1 MLAIVLAATL
11 HFDFPAV
18 QVGVAE
24 NESGPTGATVFYFP
38 KPVMA
43 VVDVRGGA
51 PGTINTDALK
61 LSYDSAFVDA
71 IAFSGGSSYGLAVAT
86 GAADEIKKR
95 SANAGDWENI
105 ATVAGAIVFDLG
117 PRRYNT
123 VTPDYELGQ
132 VALRRAKNGEFPL
145 GAHGAGR
152 FVLQGGYWG
161 DDERQ
166 HSGEGGAFRQAGP
179 TKLAVFTV
187 VNAVGSIVDR
197 QGNIVRCAKPP
208 CGTIADRFE
217 RRLTALAPS
226 EPPSTPTHDTTITL
240 VVTNQK
246 LPIWALQ
253 RIAIHVHSSMA
264 RAIQPFNTTND
275 GDTLFAVTT
284 NEIENPKM
292 GITDLGVI
300 AAETAWD
307 AILSSVPELDPADDR
322 PPIRLDAAALDRFA
336 GEYEFAPGARA
347 MVRRDGDRLTITATK
362 RSYYLAQNQAMD
374 LVPLSSTDFRIKGAR
389 NDRLTFDSNGLVIN
403 PGHWP
408 IAAKRVTPTR

>member
-1 MLAIVLAATL
+1 MLAILLTATL

-18 QVGVAE
+18 QIGVAE
-24 NESGPTGATVFYFP
+24 NDSGPTGATVFYFP

-51 PGTINTDALK
+51 PGTTNTDALK

-95 SANAGDWENI
+95 SADAGDWGNI

-123 VTPDYELGQ
+123 ITPDYELGR
-132 VALRRAKNGEFPL
+132 VALRNARTAEFPL
-145 GAHGAGR
+145 GALGAGR
-152 FVLQGGYWG
+152 FALQGGYWG

-179 TKLAVFTV
+179 TKVAVFTV
-187 VNAVGSIVDR
+187 VNALGAIVDR

-208 CGTIADRFE
+208 CGTIADRFA
-217 RRLTALAPS
+217 RRLTALVPS
-226 EPPSTPTHDTTITL
+226 EPPSTPTHNTTITL

-284 NEIENPKM
+284 NEVENPKV

-307 AILSSVPELDPADDR
+307 AILSTVPELDPVDDR
-322 PPIRLDAAALDRFA
+322 PPIKLDAAALDRFA

-347 MVRRDGDRLTITATK
+347 TVRRDGERLTITATK
-362 RSYYLAQNQAMD
+362 RSYDLAANQAID
-374 LVPLSSTDFRIKGAR
+374 LVPLSATDFRVQGAR
-389 NDRLTFDSNGLVIN
+389 DDRLTFDSNGLVIN

-408 IAAKRVTPTR
+408 VAAKRVLPSS

>member
-1 MLAIVLAATL
+1 MLALILAVTL

-24 NESGPTGATVFYFP
+24 NEGGPTGATVFYFP

-71 IAFSGGSSYGLAVAT
+71 ITFAGGSSYGLSVAT
-86 GAADEIKKR
+86 GVADEIKTR
-95 SANAGDWENI
+95 SANAGDWGNI

-123 VTPDYELGQ
+123 ITPDYDLGH
-132 VALRRAKNGEFPL
+132 VALRNAKTGEFPS

-166 HSGEGGAFRQAGP
+166 HSGQGGAFRQAGP
-179 TKLAVFTV
+179 TKVAVFTV
-187 VNAVGSIVDR
+187 VNALGAIVDR
-197 QGNIVRCAKPP
+197 QGNIVRCTRPP
-208 CGTIADRFE
+208 CGTIADRFAK
-217 RRLTALAPS
+217 RLSTLAPS
-226 EPPSTPTHDTTITL
+226 EPPSSPTHNTTLTL

-253 RIAIHVHSSMA
+253 RIALHVHASMA

-284 NEIENPKM
+284 NEVENPKL
-292 GITDLGVI
+292 GISDLGVI

-307 AILSSVPELDPADDR
+307 AVLSSVPDLDPVDTR
-322 PPIRLDAAALDRFA
+322 PATKLDAASLDRFA
-336 GEYEFAPGARA
+336 GDYEFAPGARA
-347 MVRRDGDRLTITATK
+347 TVRRDGDHLTITATK
-362 RSYYLAQNQAMD
+362 RSYYLPENQPVA
-374 LVPLSSTDFRIKGAR
+374 LTALSPTEFRIPNAR
-389 NDRLTFDSNGLVIN
+389 NDRLTFHAHGLTIN

-408 IAAKRVTPTR
+408 IAAKRLLPSS